1 MPLSLDFCDD
11 ADIARVTEILFDA
24 FGTRNHY
31 INTLYP
37 HHDTPNGRAGHCERL
52 LSLKLNDATSRWLKV
67 TDTSTGKI
75 IGQAMWQVYVEK
87 PPETPLTEDFW
98 GNDEEKEYGQD
109 LYRAYRVPRRRLI
122 RAATGPVLC
131 LAMLSVDPDHQH
143 RGAGTMMVNWGLE
156 LADKIGAEATV
167 EATLEGRHLYEQR
180 GFVMQEYFTLVVSER
195 WANRPKVRLFFMHR
209 PKRVV

>member
-37 HHDTPNGRAGHCERL
+37 HHDTPNGRARHCERV
-52 LSLKLNDATSRWLKV
+52 LSLKLKDATSRWLKV

-75 IGQAMWQVYVEK
+75 IGQAMWHVYVEK
-87 PPETPLTEDFW
+87 PLEAPLTEDFW
-98 GNDEEKEYGQD
+98 GDDEEKEYGQD

-122 RAATGPVLC
+122 RAANGPVLC
-131 LAMLSVDPDHQH
+131 GNSPDGLARQTFLLK
-143 RGAGTMMVNWGLE
+143 GGL
-156 LADKIGAEATV
+156 
-167 EATLEGRHLYEQR
+167 Q
-180 GFVMQEYFTLVVSER
+180 VSQCSQ
-195 WANRPKVRLFFMHR
+195 
-209 PKRVV
+209 